1 MKKRKFKKI
10 FNLVKGVLNTL
21 LVIALACFVLAVC
34 LQRFTDNKMALLNYR
49 LFTVVTGSM
58 EPKYNIGDVL
68 ISKDVDPE
76 AIEIGDTV
84 SYLGAEGNFNGKIV
98 THEVINIEKNETGE
112 LLFHTKGIANL
123 VQDPI
128 VNEKQLYGKVVYKA
142 NILSFVYK
150 TISSKL
156 GMLLCVIL
164 PLMVIIAT
172 EIIATLLESEE
183 EKRRVRA
190 NK

>member
-1 MKKRKFKKI
+1 MKKKKIKKI
-10 FNLVKGVLNTL
+10 FGLIKGVINTVF
-21 LVIALACFVLAVC
+21 VIALACFVLAVC
-34 LQRFTDNKMALLNYR
+34 LQRFTDNKMALLDYR

-68 ISKDVDPE
+68 ISKDVEPE
-76 AIEIGDTV
+76 TIEIGDTV

-123 VQDPI
+123 VQDPV
-128 VNEKQLYGKVVYKA
+128 VNENQLYGKVVYKA
-142 NILSFVYK
+142 SLLSFVYK
-150 TISSKL
+150 TISTKI

-164 PLMVIIAT
+164 PLIVIITT
-172 EIIATLLESEE
+172 EIIATLLEAEE
-183 EKRRVRA
+183 DRRKARA
-190 NK
+190 K

>member
-34 LQRFTDNKMALLNYR
+34 LQRFTDNKIALLNYR
-49 LFTVVTGSM
+49 LCSVVTGSM

-183 EKRRVRA
+183 EKRRARA

>member
-1 MKKRKFKKI
+1 MKKRKMKKI
-10 FNLVKGVLNTL
+10 FKLIKGVFNVM

-34 LQRFTDNKMALLNYR
+34 LQRFSNNKISFMNYR

-58 EPKYNIGDVL
+58 VPKYNIGDVL
-68 ISKDVDPE
+68 ISKTVEPE
-76 AIEIGDTV
+76 TIKVGDTV

-98 THEVINIEKNETGE
+98 THEVINIEKNEIGE

-123 VQDPI
+123 VQDPV
-128 VNEKQLYGKVVYKA
+128 VNQNQLYGKIVYKA
-142 NILSFVYK
+142 SLLSFIYK
-150 TISSKL
+150 TISTKL

-183 EKRRVRA
+183 MRRA
-190 NK
+190 KAK

>member
-34 LQRFTDNKMALLNYR
+34 LQRFTDNKMALLKYR

-128 VNEKQLYGKVVYKA
+128 VNEKQLYGQLVYKA

-183 EKRRVRA
+183 EKRRARA

>member
-1 MKKRKFKKI
+1 MKKRKLKKI
-10 FNLVKGVLNTL
+10 FNLIKGILNTL
-21 LVIALACFVLAVC
+21 LIVALACFVLAVC
-34 LQRFTDNKMALLNYR
+34 LQRFTDNKIALMDYR

-58 EPKYNIGDVL
+58 EPKYNVGDVL
-68 ISKDVDPE
+68 ISKVVEPE
-76 AIEIGDTV
+76 TIKIGDTV

-98 THEVINIEKNETGE
+98 THEVINIEKNEIGE

-123 VQDPI
+123 VQDPV
-128 VNEKQLYGKVVYKA
+128 VNESQLYGKIVYKA
-142 NILSFVYK
+142 TLLSFVYK

-183 EKRRVRA
+183 EKRKARA

>member
-10 FNLVKGVLNTL
+10 FNLIKGVLNTL

-76 AIEIGDTV
+76 AI
-84 SYLGAEGNFNGKIV
+84 
-98 THEVINIEKNETGE
+98 
-112 LLFHTKGIANL
+112 
-123 VQDPI
+123 
-128 VNEKQLYGKVVYKA
+128 
-142 NILSFVYK
+142 
-150 TISSKL
+150 
-156 GMLLCVIL
+156 
-164 PLMVIIAT
+164 
-172 EIIATLLESEE
+172 
-183 EKRRVRA
+183 
-190 NK
+190 

>member
-76 AIEIGDTV
+76 IIEIGDTV

-142 NILSFVYK
+142 NILSFIYK